1 MEMFLKVGHR
11 GAKAYEI
18 ENSLESFKKAVALG
32 ANAVELDVQ
41 KSKDG
46 KLIIIHDDNLKRVFG
61 KDVLVNLT
69 TLKELKQLTE
79 NKILTLDEALR
90 FIDKKVEKILVE
102 LKKEGFEKKVLE
114 IIKKG
119 KLKDRVIIVSFHEQA
134 LAEVRRLDKA
144 IETGLIY
151 AKHKNP
157 IPTALK
163 LNAQYLIP
171 LYRFVHTKNV
181 EDAHKNNL
189 KVIVWTINT
198 RKDVREYIAKG
209 VDGIASDKPDIL
221 RTL

>member
-1 MEMFLKVGHR
+1 MKMFLKVGHR

-18 ENSLESFKKAVALG
+18 ENTLESFKKAVALG

-41 KSKDG
+41 KTKDG
-46 KLIIIHDDNLKRVFG
+46 KLIIIHDENLKRVFG

-134 LAEVRRLDKA
+134 LAAVRKLDKE

-157 IPTALK
+157 VHTALK

-198 RKDVREYIAKG
+198 RQEVREYIAKG
-209 VDGIASDKPDIL
+209 VDGIASDRPDIL
-221 RTL
+221 